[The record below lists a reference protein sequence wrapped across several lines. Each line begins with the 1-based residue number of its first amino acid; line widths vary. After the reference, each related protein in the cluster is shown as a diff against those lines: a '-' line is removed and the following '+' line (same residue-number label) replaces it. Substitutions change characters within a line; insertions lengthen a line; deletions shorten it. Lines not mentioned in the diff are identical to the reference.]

1 MLAIGMTAGLGQVT
15 PRLIGLFV
23 VPTDYP
29 TIGAAVRAAEDAG
42 GGTVVVLDRPE
53 GAYDESIYIDFY
65 ERRDKK
71 LRLLGVGAILNG
83 NISVGCG
90 AQGGEVEISGFQIYG
105 EIEAC
110 AQDLGDLIMAVQGL
124 GPDPE
129 KLGGRLILRG
139 NSIEGDVRL
148 KGYFGFNYEL
158 VMTDN
163 SITGGVRVE
172 IERVVSLKAQLKN
185 NWVFGS
191 AGEGV
196 RLRLQYDPARPT
208 LQSSA
213 KLEGNVIVAHSSHG
227 LVLEFTSD
235 SKQPTPVELIGNI
248 IEQNGGCGIFVN
260 DLALRLGAQLRGQ
273 ANSVYL
279 NSLDF
284 CPDPSSK
291 PEAQRLFPSQLFS
304 TKVWRVCPQ
313 AGPNCDTTSIQE
325 ALNKAQRGDV
335 IVVVPGVYAENLRV
349 SGSRVIVA
357 GRPSSAALASPSE
370 AAQADRVVLQGKE
383 GPGIVVE
390 NGVVFLRGFTIQGFK
405 ERCVERQGDK
415 CVKADPGDGIRQ
427 QGRSQLFLRDVRVL
441 QNEGWGVRARSSS
454 GLRLERVELRQ
465 NRDGGLALAENAA
478 AHLRGVQIVENRADG
493 IALFGPAVRLQG
505 FTLVGGNQGC
515 GLAAYPFEPGMDP
528 LALSRGAGRAP
539 HVTDKGISLSANGTD
554 LCGQLPKELRAL
566 LAQPAQSSVEL
577 SCAQDRLALQKAVDS
592 LQPGGR
598 LRLRGTC
605 PAGAVIDK
613 PVIIEGSGAD
623 STVIPM
629 LSLLAGAEVQLSNL
643 NAAQLRVPPG
653 AKVSAKQSKLAG
665 IWIEGGELTAEGSQ
679 LQGPLRVWGLSVP
692 VRLFLKSSSVQGALE
707 LWALRQG
714 VEAELTET
722 QLTGSKEEV
731 GIRVVGLGGL
741 GQSQLILQRSRIS
754 GYKTGLLVAGAS
766 FARLEGNTI
775 TGNELGVA
783 LSLPGCPPV
792 VTGRLLG
799 RGELTGLDNHSSG
812 NQKDF
817 CPEGL
822 DKLLGSRAARPAR
835 FTIETL
841 TLQPAPPV
849 VAGTTVTITAV
860 VRNRGDRQDTK
871 PVWLEVE
878 GKRQSEQ
885 NVTLRPGEK
894 LRLSFS
900 YTFSAGGT
908 VTVTVR
914 SPDGAATTSVEAQV
928 QPARLSVC
936 CNVSFQAARGGPSP
950 APQRFTVSN
959 RGGQPLNWTASVDKS
974 WVRLEPTRGA
984 LKPGEST
991 NVTVTVD
998 ISGLSKGNQ
1007 GAKITISSPE
1017 ATNSPQT
1024 LFVGLQITAA
1034 TIPPDI
1040 PTTFTWTEPE
1050 TKGQIRI
1057 EVRVTAQADR
1067 RWKWEYI
1074 VTNLSYNPPG
1084 GNGFSGFNI
1093 AFASPVEELSGQF
1106 GPSGWVMN
1114 CCGRNPPLGAEWDK
1128 PDGSG
1133 VMPGGSATFGFF
1145 TEPREAVVVK
1155 GTQPFETSWAH
1166 TWVSG
1171 SQAFIFTGDLLVP
1184 GRLK

>member
-1 MLAIGMTAGLGQVT
+1 MLAIGMTAGLGQV
-15 PRLIGLFV
+15 RLIGLYV

-29 TIGAAVRAAEDAG
+29 TIGAAVRAAEDTG

-53 GAYDESIYIDFY
+53 GAYDESISIDFY

-105 EIEAC
+105 AIEAC
-110 AQDLGDLIMAVQGL
+110 AQDLGDLIMAVQGV

-139 NSIEGDVRL
+139 NSIEGDIRL

-158 VMTDN
+158 EMRDN
-163 SITGGVRVE
+163 MITGGVRVE
-172 IERVVSLKAQLKN
+172 IERVASLKAQLKN

-260 DLALRLGAQLRGQ
+260 NLALRLGAQLRGQ
-273 ANSVYL
+273 ANSVSL
-279 NSLDF
+279 NGEGDF
-284 CPDPSSK
+284 CPDPGSS

-325 ALNKAQRGDV
+325 ALDKAQGGDV

-349 SGSRVIVA
+349 SASRVIVA

-370 AAQADRVVLQGKE
+370 ATQVGRVVLQGKE

-390 NGVVFLRGFTIQGFK
+390 NGVVFLQGFTIQGFK
-405 ERCVERQGDK
+405 ERCMERQGDK
-415 CVKADPGDGIRQ
+415 CVKTDPGDGIRQ
-427 QGRSQLFLRDVRVL
+427 RGRSQLFLRDVRVL

-515 GLAAYPFEPGMDP
+515 GLAAYPFEPGTDP
-528 LALSRGAGRAP
+528 LAAGRLPGLGRMPVLADQ
-539 HVTDKGISLSANGTD
+539 VLLAANGAD
-554 LCGQLPKELRAL
+554 LCGQLPKELRPPQAEPK
-566 LAQPAQSSVEL
+566 QTSIEL
-577 SCAQDRLALQKAVDS
+577 SCAQDRTALQKAIDS
-592 LQPGGR
+592 LQPGAR

-613 PVIIEGSGAD
+613 PLIIEGSGVD
-623 STVIPM
+623 STVIPL
-629 LSLLAGAEVQLSNL
+629 LSLLAGAEVQFSNL
-643 NAAQLRVPPG
+643 SVGQLRTTPK

-665 IWIEGGELTAEGSQ
+665 VWIEGGELTAEGSQ

-692 VRLFLKSSSVQGALE
+692 ARLFLKSSSMQGAME
-707 LWALRQG
+707 LWALRHG

-722 QLTGSKEEV
+722 QLTGNKEEV
-731 GIRVVGLGGL
+731 GLRLVGLGGL

-783 LSLPGCPPV
+783 LSLPGCPV

-799 RGELTGLDNHSSG
+799 SGELAGLDNQISG
-812 NQKDF
+812 NKQDA
-817 CPEGL
+817 CPEGVS
-822 DKLLGSRAARPAR
+822 KFLGHREARPAR
-835 FTIETL
+835 FTIEAL

-900 YTFSAGGT
+900 YTFSTSGT
-908 VTVTVR
+908 FKATVR

-936 CNVSFQAARGGPSP
+936 CNVSFQAARGGPNP
-950 APQRFTVSN
+950 PPQRFTVSN
-959 RGGQPLNWTASVDKS
+959 RGGQPLNWAASVDKS

-984 LKPGEST
+984 LKPGESIE
-991 NVTVTVD
+991 VTVTVD
-998 ISGLSKGNQ
+998 ISGLPEGNQ
-1007 GAKITISSPE
+1007 GAKITVSSSE

-1024 LFVGLQITAA
+1024 LFVGLQLTA
-1034 TIPPDI
+1034 TTLPPGT
-1040 PTTFTWTEPE
+1040 PTTFTWTDPN
-1050 TKGQIRI
+1050 TKGQLKI
-1057 EVRVTAQADR
+1057 EVRVTAQADG

-1093 AFASPVEELSGQF
+1093 VFASPVEELSGQF
-1106 GPSGWVMN
+1106 GPSGWEMN
-1114 CCGRNPPLGAEWDK
+1114 CCGRRPPGGAEWDK
-1128 PDGSG
+1128 PSGTG
-1133 VMPGGSATFGFF
+1133 VMPGQSATFGFF
-1145 TEPREAVVVK
+1145 TKPREAVVNK
-1155 GTQPFETSWAH
+1155 NSWAH
-1166 TWVSG
+1166 TWIRG
-1171 SQAFIFTGDLLVP
+1171 SQHFIFYGDLLVP